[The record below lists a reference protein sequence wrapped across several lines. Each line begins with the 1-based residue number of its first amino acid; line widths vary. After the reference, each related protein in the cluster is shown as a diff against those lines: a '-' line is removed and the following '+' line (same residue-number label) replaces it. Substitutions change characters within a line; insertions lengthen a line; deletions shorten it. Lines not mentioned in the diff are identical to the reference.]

1 MFPLLESRHFT
12 EIKDHARVHAWSH
25 NLRLFYLHVKT
36 DCTIPKR
43 KQTGY
48 INFVCFKEE
57 ENYTW
62 LVDCLKLFILIKII
76 CMSVKFEKHS
86 NHQVSRNN
94 FAIL

>member
-25 NLRLFYLHVKT
+25 NLRLCYLHVKT
-36 DCTIPKR
+36 LHYSETQSK
-43 KQTGY
+43 TGY

-57 ENYTW
+57 ENYTL
-62 LVDCLKLFILIKII
+62 LVDCLKRFILIRII
-76 CMSVKFEKHS
+76 FISVKFEKHS